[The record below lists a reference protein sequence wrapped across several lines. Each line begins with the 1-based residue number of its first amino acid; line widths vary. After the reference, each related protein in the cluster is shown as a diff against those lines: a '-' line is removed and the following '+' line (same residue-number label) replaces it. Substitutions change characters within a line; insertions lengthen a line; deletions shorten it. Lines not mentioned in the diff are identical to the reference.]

1 MSEISDKL
9 QHPIQ
14 PIYTDEKGVRRFK
27 QNRIVC
33 FLLSVLSEGGFDLNK
48 LAAMPFSD
56 EDRCQFAQLL
66 GYSRGGFAELPYVS
80 DREWQRVQELY
91 P

>member
-1 MSEISDKL
+1 MSATDPKTKV

-14 PIYTDEKGVRRFK
+14 PIYTDGKGIRRFK
-27 QNRIVC
+27 SNMIVR
-33 FLLSVLSEGGFDLNK
+33 FLLDNGPFDLNT
-48 LAAMPFSD
+48 LASLPFSD
-56 EDRCQFAQLL
+56 EDRCQFAQLI

-80 DREWQRVQELY
+80 DAEWQRVEEIY